1 MRFCCH
7 VFNLEQ
13 TFESL
18 ILKRSTKVDRKQFPS
33 RVSQVSIF
41 LHFTHRWLLRK
52 QLHVSFSVCTFGAT
66 YFCSTDLS
74 MVCNPQNRLIPFVSP
89 FENDFPVVPVYGTS
103 QVALVVKNP
112 ARQWRRQRDMSSNPG
127 SGRFPGGGHGNSLQD
142 SCLENPMDRGAW
154 RAMVHRV
161 AKIQTRLNRL
171 SMHISL
177 YPSKKRKNTGSES

>member
-1 MRFCCH
+1 MTFCCH

-41 LHFTHRWLLRK
+41 LHFTHRWLLRE

-112 ARQWRRQRDMSSNPG
+112 SRQWRRHKRYGFQSRVGKIPWRRAWQLTPGFLPGESHGQR
-127 SGRFPGGGHGNSLQD
+127 SLAGYG
-142 SCLENPMDRGAW
+142 P
-154 RAMVHRV
+154 
-161 AKIQTRLNRL
+161 
-171 SMHISL
+171 
-177 YPSKKRKNTGSES
+177 

>member
-1 MRFCCH
+1 MQNVNVSWLISPPEHGLQVLMMVFCCNSFWGKKKSFLALYVTFNNWSHFSELVAFSNWHCFSKNDLYCGMTFCCH
-7 VFNLEQ
+7 VFNIEQ

-18 ILKRSTKVDRKQFPS
+18 ILKRSTNLDRKQFPS

-89 FENDFPVVPVYGTS
+89 FENDFP
-103 QVALVVKNP
+103 
-112 ARQWRRQRDMSSNPG
+112 
-127 SGRFPGGGHGNSLQD
+127 
-142 SCLENPMDRGAW
+142 
-154 RAMVHRV
+154 
-161 AKIQTRLNRL
+161 
-171 SMHISL
+171 
-177 YPSKKRKNTGSES
+177 